1 MTTAASASLCTLA
14 PVGRRAST
22 GASPRPTANLVPA
35 PWALV
40 AIAVLGLAAVT
51 ELPELASRL
60 PFGDRPE
67 PNEAQLAITALGLIG
82 LTAAYLYVAWNVVRL
97 SPAWAGFTFAYNAAI
112 VVAKFILSPAAL
124 HNAPGTTLAQHVW
137 VGMAVLVLYAAGL
150 GAVFAVA
157 RRHRGPAPWSWSSK
171 AVVVVGLL
179 AFALVSRYVV
189 ALALGRAA
197 ADYLRDVFLGAGL
210 WLPAMIGVAGLAAV
224 EAFDRAAHPP
234 AGVDPAA
241 SLRTTLALGL
251 ALLAVY
257 QGLWVVSMLRLF

>member
-1 MTTAASASLCTLA
+1 
-14 PVGRRAST
+14 PVGRRASA
-22 GASPRPTANLVPA
+22 GAARSGGPVLVPA
-35 PWALV
+35 PWAL
-40 AIAVLGLAAVT
+40 AAAAFLGLAAVIQ
-51 ELPELASRL
+51 LPELASLL
-60 PFGDRPE
+60 PYGDRPE
-67 PNEAQLAITALGLIG
+67 PNEAQLAITALGLIA
-82 LTAAYLYVAWNVVRL
+82 LTGAYLYVAWNVVRL
-97 SPAWAGFTFAYNAAI
+97 SPAWAGLTFGYLAAI

-137 VGMAVLVLYAAGL
+137 VGMAVLVLYVAGL
-150 GAVFAVA
+150 GTVYAVA
-157 RRHRGPAPWSWSSK
+157 SRNRSPRTWSWSSK

-210 WLPAMIGVAGLAAV
+210 WLPAMIGAAALAAV
-224 EAFDRAAHPP
+224 AAFDKAAHPP

-241 SLRTTLALGL
+241 ALRTTLVVGL

-257 QGLWVVSMLRLF
+257 QGLWVVYMLQLF